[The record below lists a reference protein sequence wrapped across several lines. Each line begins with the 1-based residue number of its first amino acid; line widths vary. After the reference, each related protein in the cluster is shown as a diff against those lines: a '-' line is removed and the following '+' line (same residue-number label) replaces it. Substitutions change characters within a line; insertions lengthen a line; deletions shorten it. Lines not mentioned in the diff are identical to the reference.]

1 MATSPPKAYKNL
13 DFLNSPDARTIR
25 ILAEYLEPQSR
36 FAKEQVNNSIVFFGS
51 ARFIDRKTAESRLS
65 KAREAHEKQPTP
77 ETENTLLIARQKMIS
92 SEYYE
97 DARELARLLTEW
109 SIETHSKEERY
120 YIASGGGPGIMEAAN
135 RGASEAKNGESIGLN
150 ISLPMEQG
158 CNDYIT
164 DKLNFEFHY
173 FFTRKF
179 WFMYLAKALVIFP
192 GGFGTLDEMFEGLT
206 LIQTEKTNPNMPVIL
221 YAGDYWR
228 KVINLEALAEAGT
241 INPKDLELF
250 EVIDTPAAAF
260 KYLKERLS
268 STSR

>member
-1 MATSPPKAYKNL
+1 MAIPPPKAYKNL

-36 FAKEQVNNSIVFFGS
+36 FEREQVNNSIVFFGS
-51 ARFIDRKTAESRLS
+51 ARFIDREVAKERLD
-65 KAREAHEKQPTP
+65 KARKAAEANPSEEAEQ
-77 ETENTLLIARQKMIS
+77 NLQLARKKMVT

-109 SIETHSKEERY
+109 SLQTHEKPDRY

-135 RGASEAKNGESIGLN
+135 RGASEVKGGESIGLN

-158 CNDYIT
+158 CNPYIT

-179 WFMYLAKALVIFP
+179 WFMYMAKALVIFP

-206 LIQTEKTNPNMPVIL
+206 LIQTEKSNPNIPVVL

-228 KVINLEALAEAGT
+228 KVINLEALSEAGT
-241 INPKDLELF
+241 ISPKDLELF
-250 EVIDTPAAAF
+250 EVIDTPAEAF
-260 KYLKERLS
+260 EYLKSRLS
-268 STSR
+268 GE